1 MASFNDT
8 QRVYTLKWRCR
19 RGMKELDMLLT
30 RYLERDYYTSTIEQK
45 QAFEVLLE
53 KSDPEIL
60 DYILGKS
67 VPETPELD
75 YVVCRLSVPGN

>member
-8 QRVYTLKWRCR
+8 QRVYTLRWRCR

-30 RYLERDYYTSTIEQK
+30 RYLERDYYTSTLEQR
-45 QAFEVLLE
+45 QAFEALLE

-67 VPETPELD
+67 VPESPELNH
-75 YVVCRLSVPGN
+75 VVSRLTVPGN